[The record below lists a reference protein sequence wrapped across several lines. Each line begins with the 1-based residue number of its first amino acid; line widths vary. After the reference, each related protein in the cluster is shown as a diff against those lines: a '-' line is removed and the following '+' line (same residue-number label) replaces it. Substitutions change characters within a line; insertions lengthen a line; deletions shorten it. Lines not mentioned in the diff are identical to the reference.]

1 MSNCIKIESPSMYG
15 SHSIQFTVSVLGQ
28 DKGYTVKKYLLPK
41 GVPKGEGQGN
51 S

>member
-1 MSNCIKIESPSMYG
+1 MIEINSFDLK
-15 SHSIQFTVSVLGQ
+15 SITVSVLGR
-28 DKGYTVKKYLLPK
+28 DKGFTVKYTPLPK